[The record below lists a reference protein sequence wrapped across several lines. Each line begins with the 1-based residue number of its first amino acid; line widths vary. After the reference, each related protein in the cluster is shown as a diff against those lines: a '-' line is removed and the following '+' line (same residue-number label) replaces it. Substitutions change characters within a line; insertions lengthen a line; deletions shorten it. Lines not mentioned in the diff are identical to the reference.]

1 MLDHDLDRSQSAS
14 GLKAM
19 TALSSGRKRVEPYEG
34 GTMRAGCGWEPV
46 SSESAASPFNFGE
59 KPRRMLFGK
68 QSNKLRKLSN
78 ESTDH
83 LHIYQQVLAASQ
95 NASQTEFKPS
105 FGGLT
110 NTAQPNQRYRDVVS
124 ALRRYIDL
132 PVSDH
137 DVGDD
142 LRLPFASH
150 RIGFFTKP
158 SALGKTAVYEPILP
172 TLSSESLT
180 EQWLALRDPD
190 FSVNELAEPALRQ
203 ANVRLEDILQNTLA
217 TLARRFQKTNI
228 RVYVLWD
235 EQAKVPDPVA
245 QTFALTLGLPSKSS
259 RDLLGSAFAAL
270 FETLRLS
277 AQAARWPWGMVSVE
291 RKELVMQVE
300 AVRPLVRR
308 VAGYKGESRPAAL
321 IE

>member
-1 MLDHDLDRSQSAS
+1 MLDHDRDRSQSAS
-14 GLKAM
+14 GLKAV
-19 TALSSGRKRVEPYEG
+19 TALSSGRIHVEPYER
-34 GTMRAGCGWEPV
+34 GTVRAGCERQIVLSEP
-46 SSESAASPFNFGE
+46 ATLPFNTGE
-59 KPRRMLFGK
+59 KPRRMLIGK
-68 QSNKLRKLSN
+68 LLNKLRKPSH

-83 LHIYQQVLAASQ
+83 AHIYQYVVAASQ
-95 NASQTEFKPS
+95 NGSQTEFKPT
-105 FGGLT
+105 FGGST
-110 NTAQPNQRYRDVVS
+110 NTAQHNQRYRDIVS
-124 ALRRYIDL
+124 ALRRNIEL
-132 PVSDH
+132 PVYTRDA
-137 DVGDD
+137 GDD
-142 LRLPFASH
+142 LRLPSANN
-150 RIGFFTKP
+150 RVVFFTKP
-158 SALGKTAVYEPILP
+158 SALGKTAVHEAILP
-172 TLSSESLT
+172 TLSNESLT
-180 EQWLALRDPD
+180 RLWLALRDPD

-259 RDLLGSAFAAL
+259 RDLLSNAFAAL

-277 AQAARWPWGMVSVE
+277 AQAARWPWGTVSVE

-300 AVRPLVRR
+300 AVRPLVRP
-308 VAGYKGESRPAAL
+308 VAGYKGESRLAAR